1 MNDHFDP
8 EGAEGV
14 YYTREP
20 ELFTIEIRGCDVDSE
35 YAAEI
40 ARGVEVAK
48 AEFAEIW
55 PEHGERIVEEA
66 KTALYTMAIFG
77 MAYNPLAN
85 FLHGADFYVS
95 RNVEGRETYADRF
108 ARFYGPAGRQER
120 LERTLWALLSLLDP
134 EVHEALR
141 KRLEE
146 EEAEAAQGE
155 AEDDPAP
162 KKKRPINPRRLRP
175 NDNLPTITLTA
186 GNIEEI
192 TNASEAALIKAERGI
207 YQRNGLIVS
216 VVFTD
221 APTAHGGRVIVQRIR
236 EKGDYALVEA
246 LSSAA
251 HFPRWDANSKGHVL
265 VDPPVSTVKTLRQRD
280 RLLLPP
286 LTGVINAPTMRHDGS
301 ILSEPGY
308 DKRTGL
314 LFDPRGVVFPKVPD
328 RPTRHEALAAL
339 GLLKALISTFPFVG
353 EVDRA
358 VSLSAML
365 TTLIRRSLRTA
376 PGHGFDAPAAGSGKS
391 NLVNLASIIATGTE
405 AAVTAVGPNDEEM
418 EKRIGSDLLAGAPI
432 IALDNCVRPL
442 DGVILNQML
451 TQTQVKVR
459 ILGLSQSPT
468 LISDAA
474 VMATGNNLTIAGDLT
489 RRVLVCRLDPKVDKP
504 EERVFENDA
513 VIDAMAGRPA
523 LVVAALTV
531 LRAYNV
537 AGRPQPEGV
546 RPLGGFEEWTRMI
559 RDALLWLGCADP
571 VASMD
576 RVRAADPVRV
586 ALMEVAAQ
594 WQEVIGNDRVTV
606 AEAVALACGQEPWSG
621 SGSAK
626 FAHPEFR
633 EALLGVAGRGGVVNT
648 KALGRWLASVK
659 DRIVD
664 GVRFEQHSGRAGV
677 AAWEL
682 TKT

>member
-1 MNDHFDP
+1 MLSP
-8 EGAEGV
+8 GLAAGRSSTGAGAGQSPGFGSGQPASETAQGRPSKSPHSDASLGAGLRDTAQTAADAV
-14 YYTREP
+14 RQQAARFAGDVGH
-20 ELFTIEIRGCDVDSE
+20 ELSSTGE
-35 YAAEI
+35 AQK
-40 ARGVEVAK
+40 ARGVE
-48 AEFAEIW
+48 
-55 PEHGERIVEEA
+55 
-66 KTALYTMAIFG
+66 AIR
-77 MAYNPLAN
+77 
-85 FLHGADFYVS
+85 S
-95 RNVEGRETYADRF
+95 F
-108 ARFYGPAGRQER
+108 ARAIDSAAEELKPQSPIVA
-120 LERTLWALLSLLDP
+120 RT
-134 EVHEALR
+134 VHEAAR
-141 KRLEE
+141 PSTVCPTICPTATSTSSSRQPPSSPAPTRPCSSGDRSHARAGRVIAIDTVPERLALARSAGAETLDFMKDDVYE
-146 EEAEAAQGE
+146 RIQDLTERRGADACIDAVGTEAEA
-155 AEDDPAP
+155 
-162 KKKRPINPRRLRP
+162 
-175 NDNLPTITLTA
+175 TA
-186 GNIEEI
+186 
-192 TNASEAALIKAERGI
+192 S
-207 YQRNGLIVS
+207 
-216 VVFTD
+216 
-221 APTAHGGRVIVQRIR
+221 
-236 EKGDYALVEA
+236 
-246 LSSAA
+246 
-251 HFPRWDANSKGHVL
+251 ANS
-265 VDPPVSTVKTLRQRD
+265 
-280 RLLLPP
+280 
-286 LTGVINAPTMRHDGS
+286 
-301 ILSEPGY
+301 
-308 DKRTGL
+308 
-314 LFDPRGVVFPKVPD
+314 
-328 RPTRHEALAAL
+328 
-339 GLLKALISTFPFVG
+339 
-353 EVDRA
+353 
-358 VSLSAML
+358 ML
-365 TTLIRRSLRTA
+365 
-376 PGHGFDAPAAGSGKS
+376 DAPAAGSGKS

-451 TQTQVKVR
+451 IQTQVKVR